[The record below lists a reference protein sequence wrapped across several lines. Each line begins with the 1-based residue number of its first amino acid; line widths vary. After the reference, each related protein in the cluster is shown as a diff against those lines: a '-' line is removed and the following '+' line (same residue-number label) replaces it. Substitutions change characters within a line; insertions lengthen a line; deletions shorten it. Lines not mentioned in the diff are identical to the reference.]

1 MNKSK
6 KQTKYDET
14 SLESVLSY
22 TRKLLDKSLREALG
36 DEITDHNYSGKGSF
50 GQILERYYFGYMPNS
65 VSEADFEQIGYE
77 LKSSPLKKL
86 KNGEFRAKER
96 LVLSII
102 NYLEIHKED
111 FYTSSF
117 WEKNSN
123 LLLIFYLHEQDLD
136 ILDYLIKIVDVWDY
150 PEEDLLIIKRDWNL
164 INEKIKNGL
173 AHELSEGDTLY
184 LGACTKGS
192 TAKSS
197 MRTQPFN
204 NKKAKQRAFS
214 LKTGYVNHILA
225 NLTQDKKQT
234 YGKIIDSS
242 TSLQSTS
249 FEDIVV
255 SKFKP
260 FYGNSINEITET
272 LGLDISQKAKNY
284 FDIVSKTIL
293 GIDKNKDISEFKKA
307 DIILKTVRLKENGL
321 PKEDLSFPSFK
332 YVELIEESWDSSNL
346 KDLLEKKFFFVF
358 YQYNRNELL
367 LKKVQFWNMC
377 ASDIEEVKTV
387 WKSMRQ
393 TISDGKIV
401 KFITSNGTRKN
412 YFPKKSEHRISHVR
426 PHARYSRDTYL
437 LPVADKL
444 TGLKEYTKHSFWL
457 NASYIRDEIYG
468 KS

>member
-6 KQTKYDET
+6 KQTNYDET

-22 TRKLLDKSLREALG
+22 TRKLLDESLREALG
-36 DEITDHNYSGKGSF
+36 DEISEHNYSGKGSF
-50 GQILERYYFGYMPNS
+50 GQILERYFFGYMPNS

-123 LLLIFYLHEQDLD
+123 LLLIFYLYERDLD
-136 ILDYLIKIVDVWDY
+136 ILDYLIKIVDVWNY
-150 PEEDLLIIKRDWNL
+150 PEEDLLIIERDWNF
-164 INEKIKNGL
+164 INDKIKNGL

-197 MRTQPFN
+197 MRPQPFN
-204 NKKAKQRAFS
+204 KKKAKQRAFS
-214 LKTGYVNHILA
+214 LKTGYVNHIIA
-225 NLTQDKKQT
+225 NLTKDKKHT

-242 TSLQSTS
+242 NSLKNIS
-249 FEDIVV
+249 FEEFVI
-255 SKFKP
+255 SKFKL
-260 FYGNSINEITET
+260 FYENSISRITDD
-272 LGLDISQKAKNY
+272 LKLSISRNAKNY

-293 GIDKNKDISEFKKA
+293 GINGTDGISEFKKA

-321 PKEDLSFPSFK
+321 PKEDISFPSFK
-332 YVELIEESWDSSNL
+332 FEELIEEQWDTSNL
-346 KDLLEKKFFFVF
+346 KDFLERKFFFVF
-358 YQYNRNELL
+358 YQYSGDELI

-387 WKSMRQ
+387 WKKMYK
-393 TISDGKIV
+393 TVKEGKIV
-401 KFITSNGTRKN
+401 RNITESGLRKT

-426 PHARYSRDTYL
+426 PHARDSKDTYK
-437 LPVADKL
+437 LPFADKL
-444 TGLKEYTKHSFWL
+444 TGVEEYTKHSFWL
-457 NASYIRDEIYG
+457 NASYIRDEIYQ
-468 KS
+468 KD